1 LGALTDT
8 TDILSV
14 EGLGMTYGSGATAAT
29 IVEGL
34 SFSVAQS
41 EFICV
46 VGPSG
51 VGKTTL
57 IRCIAGLQRPTAGS
71 VRLEGELVRGPSAGV
86 AFVSQDYGRSL
97 MPWLRIRENV
107 TLPLKGKGI
116 SKEEIRHRSDL
127 ALAQV
132 GLSQADR
139 KYPWELSGGMQQR
152 VSIARALAYRPH
164 LLIMD
169 EPFASVDAQTRADLE
184 DLMLRLQHETG
195 LTTVLITH
203 DIDTSIYMADRVM
216 VLGGRPA
223 TVIDEVHTG
232 LGTERDQIGTK
243 SSPRFLEAREHVLR
257 SIQSAQEQMSG
268 AVAATNK

>member
-1 LGALTDT
+1 MNP
-8 TDILSV
+8 DILHV
-14 EGLGMTYGSGATAAT
+14 ENLGMTYGSGSSAAT
-29 IVEGL
+29 IIDDL
-34 SFSVAQS
+34 SFTVRQK

-57 IRCIAGLQRPTAGS
+57 IRCIAGLQRPSSGS
-71 VRLEGELVRGPSAGV
+71 VQLEGAEVRGPSEGV

-97 MPWLRIRENV
+97 MPWLRVRENV
-107 TLPLKGKGI
+107 LLPLKGKGI
-116 SKEEIRHRSDL
+116 SKADMQERCDQ

-132 GLSQADR
+132 GLSHAGAN
-139 KYPWELSGGMQQR
+139 YPWELSGGMQQR
-152 VSIARALAYRPH
+152 VSIARALAYKPR

-169 EPFASVDAQTRADLE
+169 EPFASVDAQTRAGLE
-184 DLMLRLQHETG
+184 DLVLDLQHSTG

-223 TVIDEVHTG
+223 TVIDEIHTD
-232 LGTERDQIGTK
+232 LGDSRDQIGTK
-243 SSPRFLEAREHVLR
+243 SSPKYLAAREHVLR
-257 SIQSAQEQMSG
+257 SIHAAKQM
-268 AVAATNK
+268 APVAADR

>member
-1 LGALTDT
+1 MGALSDNTE
-8 TDILSV
+8 ILTV
-14 EGLGMTYGSGATAAT
+14 EGLGMTYGSGPKAST
-29 IVEGL
+29 IIDDLTFTVR
-34 SFSVAQS
+34 QK

-57 IRCIAGLQRPTAGS
+57 IRCIAGLQRPTEGS
-71 VRLEGELVRGPSAGV
+71 VKLEGREVQGPSDGV

-107 TLPLKGKGI
+107 ALPLRGKGLD
-116 SKEEIRHRSDL
+116 KAEIMRRCDL
-127 ALAQV
+127 ALVQV
-132 GLSQADR
+132 GLGHADR
-139 KYPWELSGGMQQR
+139 QYPWELSGGMQQR
-152 VSIARALAYRPH
+152 VSIARALAYNPH

-223 TVIDEVHTG
+223 TLVDEVHTG
-232 LGTERDQIGTK
+232 LGRDRDQIGTK
-243 SSPRFLEAREHVLR
+243 SSPRFLEARAHVLR
-257 SIQSAQEQMSG
+257 SIQAAQEQMSG
-268 AVAATNK
+268 AVAASN

>member
-1 LGALTDT
+1 LGAIAEPAE
-8 TDILSV
+8 ILSV
-14 EGLGMTYGSGATAAT
+14 ERLGMTYGSGAGTAT
-29 IVEGL
+29 IIRDL
-34 SFSVAQS
+34 SFTVPQK

-57 IRCIAGLQRPTAGS
+57 VRCIAGLQRPTEGS
-71 VRLEGELVRGPSAGV
+71 IRLEGSEVRGPSDGV
-86 AFVSQDYGRSL
+86 AFVSQDYVRSL

-107 TLPLKGKGI
+107 MLPLKGKGI
-116 SKEEIRHRSDL
+116 AKSEMAERARI
-127 ALAQV
+127 ALEQV
-132 GLSQADR
+132 GLGHASR
-139 KYPWELSGGMQQR
+139 NYPWELSGGMQQR

-195 LTTVLITH
+195 VTTVLITH

-223 TVIDEVHTG
+223 TVIDEVETG
-232 LGTERDQIGTK
+232 LGNDRDQIGTK
-243 SSPRFLEAREHVLR
+243 ASPRFLQAREHVLR
-257 SIQSAQEQMSG
+257 SIQYAQERMNG
-268 AVAATNK
+268 AVATVR